1 MQAVER
7 FDNPFKQYV
16 KVRAD
21 HTIDGRVIPLAFKP
35 EAGAVVKIDKIL
47 DMRPAPALKAGGQGI
62 RYVCR
67 TGDELTYLFHD
78 GDYWFVE
85 QDDERGVQLCAGNFK

>member
-1 MQAVER
+1 MQAEQVYE
-7 FDNPFKQYV
+7 NPYKQFV

-21 HTIDGRVIPLAFKP
+21 HTLDGRVIPLAFKP
-35 EAGAVVKIDKIL
+35 EVGDVVKNDRII

-62 RYVCR
+62 RYVCK
-67 TGDELTYLFHD
+67 TGGEVTYLFHD

-85 QDDERGVQLCAGNFK
+85 TDDERGVQLCAGNFK

>member
-1 MQAVER
+1 MQAAQMY
-7 FDNPFKQYV
+7 DNPFKQYV

-21 HTIDGRVIPLAFKP
+21 HTLDGRVIPLAFKP
-35 EAGAVVKIDKIL
+35 EKGDALKIDRVL

-67 TGDELTYLFHD
+67 AGEEIVYLFHD

-85 QDDERGVQLCAGNFK
+85 IDEERGVEMCAGNFK